1 MALRGNRLVAALLPT
16 GWSPAIYG
24 IPDDAI
30 KQVDRVT
37 CHALVATVEALIRS
51 GITDPYELYQYF
63 HISEVG
69 NTTGSGLG
77 GSRALQDIFKN
88 RHLDKEVKND
98 ALQETFISTI
108 QAWVN
113 MLLMSSSGPVKPAVG
128 ACATSVLS
136 IDTAIET
143 IQSGKA
149 KVMIAGSVD
158 DFAEES
164 SVEFANMGATSNSV
178 EEFAQGRTPSEMCRP
193 CTSTRNGF
201 MEGQGAGI
209 MTLMSASAA
218 IEFGAPIYGII
229 AMSGTATDK
238 QGQSVPAPGKGV
250 LTSARESC
258 DNSPP
263 SRLLNF
269 DYRRRQL
276 QRQLS
281 ALEAWKQ
288 EELADLADMVER
300 PTDSVELSTM
310 RYAGEV
316 EKSYQ
321 RQRRSLQDTW
331 GNEFWKS
338 DPEFSPLRGSL
349 AVWGL
354 TADDIGLASFHGT
367 STVANDKNE
376 SDVLNIQLKHLG
388 RTPGHVVPVVCQKW
402 LTGHPKGP
410 AASFML
416 NGVMQSL
423 RTGLIPGN
431 RNADNIGEELE
442 SFDYTL
448 YLSKSIQTSGIKA
461 GLIKS
466 FGFGQVGGELLVV
479 HPDYLLA
486 TLTQEQL
493 GKYNAKLQQ
502 RSAKSERYWQDT
514 LVGNHPF
521 VQVKSHPPFTVEQE
535 KSVYL
540 DPLARAK
547 YDSASGEYKF

>member
-1 MALRGNRLVAALLPT
+1 
-16 GWSPAIYG
+16 
-24 IPDDAI
+24 
-30 KQVDRVT
+30 
-37 CHALVATVEALIRS
+37 
-51 GITDPYELYQYF
+51 
-63 HISEVG
+63 
-69 NTTGSGLG
+69 
-77 GSRALQDIFKN
+77 
-88 RHLDKEVKND
+88 
-98 ALQETFISTI
+98 
-108 QAWVN
+108 
-113 MLLMSSSGPVKPAVG
+113 MSSSGPVKPAVG

-136 IDTAIET
+136 IDTAVET

-158 DFAEES
+158 DFAEETA
-164 SVEFANMGATSNSV
+164 VEFANMGATSNSV
-178 EEFAQGRTPSEMCRP
+178 QEFAQGRTPPKMCRP

-201 MEGQGAGI
+201 MEGHGAGI

-238 QGQSVPAPGKGV
+238 QGQSVPAPGKEV

-310 RYAGEV
+310 RYAEEV
-316 EKSYQ
+316 EKATSA
-321 RQRRSLQDTW
+321 SA
-331 GNEFWKS
+331 
-338 DPEFSPLRGSL
+338 FSPLRGSL

-376 SDVLNIQLKHLG
+376 SDVLNTQLKHLG
-388 RTPGHVVPVVCQKW
+388 RTPGHVIPVVCQKW

-410 AASFML
+410 AALFMP
-416 NGVMQSL
+416 NGAIQSL

-431 RNADNIGEELE
+431 RNADNIGKELE
-442 SFDYTL
+442 SFDYAL
-448 YLSKSIQTSGIKA
+448 YLSKSIQTSGVKA

-486 TLTQEQL
+486 TLTHEQL
-493 GKYNAKLQQ
+493 DK
-502 RSAKSERYWQDT
+502 
-514 LVGNHPF
+514 
-521 VQVKSHPPFTVEQE
+521 
-535 KSVYL
+535 
-540 DPLARAK
+540 
-547 YDSASGEYKF
+547 